1 MGTSIGRST
10 YSLRLQATPSCGWC
24 FASIDFAT
32 LRTLRVD
39 AQDIRP
45 FAVLG
50 QRRDLFKSTIAM
62 SEIDALRHTDD
73 REAVYIL
80 FAKGGILYKLWR
92 VAVA

>member
-1 MGTSIGRST
+1 
-10 YSLRLQATPSCGWC
+10 
-24 FASIDFAT
+24 
-32 LRTLRVD
+32 
-39 AQDIRP
+39 
-45 FAVLG
+45 
-50 QRRDLFKSTIAM
+50 M